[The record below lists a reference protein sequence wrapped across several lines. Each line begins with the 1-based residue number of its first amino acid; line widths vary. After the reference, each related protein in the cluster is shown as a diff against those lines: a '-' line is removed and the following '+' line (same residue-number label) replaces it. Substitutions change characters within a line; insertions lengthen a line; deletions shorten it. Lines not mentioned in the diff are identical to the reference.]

1 MRNIIKDILLERAND
16 FSWTCFTPDFY
27 EDDDYDDYE
36 TEEIK
41 EEEPVPNSPTFA
53 TLTNIRNLCD
63 NIHVNLANSG
73 TSDESFLMMELI
85 EIENKLRSVND
96 TLNSLQNYNN
106 NQQQILTGDI
116 VLT

>member
-27 EDDDYDDYE
+27 EDDYCE

-41 EEEPVPNSPTFA
+41 EEEPVSNSPTFT

-63 NIHVNLANSG
+63 NIHVNLANSN
-73 TSDESFLMMELI
+73 TNDESFLMMELI